1 MAVKV
6 GEMTNLFSRIPRGF
20 IIEFNA
26 KGVRN
31 GFICKDNLGLVHA
44 DA

>member
-20 IIEFNA
+20 IIEFNSQGRKNLDLYA
-26 KGVRN
+26 K
-31 GFICKDNLGLVHA
+31 IA
-44 DA
+44 